1 MRLATSLSVLLLLA
15 CSNGGFAVRAETPVP
30 TPTATSAPQPTPTA
44 TQTPSSTVTP
54 LPTVTPTPT
63 STLTLLPTSTATPPP
78 TSTPTAPPTATVT
91 ATATETPTPVPTP
104 TATATPTNTP
114 TPTATPTAEEIVLDT
129 PVDMPR
135 AMLFAMWNWTTPTD
149 EIAVTVDIQNDIEYR
164 GDHGLYFIACTP
176 FAIGKTAAYFGLQ
189 TDVNTGPQGGWR
201 NIGKGAIFSVW
212 DVPSDEGVRGPEG
225 AWVESGEYE
234 GNFLSIRRAYE
245 WGEGRH
251 TLRVSAEET
260 DREGRW
266 FGLYVN
272 DTWIGSLRIPLVDGD
287 SKIQTYCGST
297 IEVYGGPPVKPSA
310 IPYWSIVVTPPQADG
325 QTADLTDTFYPE
337 NVESLRNTLITVE
350 DAGVRFEVGL
360 GYLAH

>member
-30 TPTATSAPQPTPTA
+30 TPTATSAPRPTPTA

-234 GNFLSIRRAYE
+234 GNFLSVRRAYE

-251 TLRVSAEET
+251 TLRVSAE
-260 DREGRW
+260 
-266 FGLYVN
+266 
-272 DTWIGSLRIPLVDGD
+272 
-287 SKIQTYCGST
+287 
-297 IEVYGGPPVKPSA
+297 
-310 IPYWSIVVTPPQADG
+310 
-325 QTADLTDTFYPE
+325 
-337 NVESLRNTLITVE
+337 
-350 DAGVRFEVGL
+350 
-360 GYLAH
+360 